1 MAQALSN
8 GPEVVLTADRGSFT
22 DYGGS
27 SVLGYVA
34 CMPARLV
41 PRIFMDRFFTPRVKV
56 DRLGRALIAP
66 YALRKLEALL
76 IKHGFST
83 WVVPPERLRNAVK
96 RGARVIG
103 ISVHDP
109 LGLDPVSF
117 KLSMIFGGGET
128 WTARFFR
135 ELSKEIEHLKK
146 RYSFRVI
153 IGGPGAWELVNN
165 RPSYADVIFIGEAE
179 RDLPAIVK
187 KLSVG
192 EEVPPIVR
200 GRDPAVEEIP
210 AIVNPARLGE
220 VQITR
225 GCPRG
230 CWFCSIT
237 PETFRSM
244 PLEIIKREVRVNMRA
259 GIERVEMI
267 TDDILLYGSQRLRVN
282 HDAVV
287 RLYTEIMAMG
297 VDGLWFPHIS
307 APAVRESPKTVKAM
321 AEIGRYDERRAVA
334 PVVGLESGSLKIL
347 YRYMR
352 AKAFPWRP
360 EDWWDIIIDAT
371 AIMNDNYIYPCY
383 TMTIGYPEETEEDVD
398 DSIELVQR
406 IIDHEYIAWIFPL
419 PVIPMGT
426 SRIKDNPFP
435 VMEKL
440 PKNYWDL
447 LYISWRY
454 NLKITRKL
462 IPNLT
467 GGIKNRFVRSIVAH
481 MIDRIF
487 SNIEWIFRGL
497 KETKGSIA
505 YTFSKIDL
513 DNIVGLLRSI
523 YWLVRLSFNR
533 L

>member
-1 MAQALSN
+1 MPQAAYKR
-8 GPEVVLTADRGSFT
+8 PEVVLTADRGSFT
-22 DYGGS
+22 DYSGS

-41 PRIFMDRFFTPRVKV
+41 PRVFMNRLFTPPVKSDIYGRVS
-56 DRLGRALIAP
+56 IAP
-66 YALRKLEALL
+66 YALRKLEAALL
-76 IKHGFST
+76 RSGFST
-83 WVVPPERLRNAVK
+83 WVVVPEKIERAVK
-96 RGARVIG
+96 LGAKVVG

-109 LGLDPVSF
+109 LGIDPVSY

-135 ELSKEIEHLKK
+135 ELGEKVERLKR
-146 RYSFRVI
+146 RYGFKVI
-153 IGGPGAWELVNN
+153 IGGPGSWELVNQ

-179 RDLPAIVK
+179 RDLPGIVK
-187 KLSVG
+187 RLVDG
-192 EEVPPIVR
+192 EELPPVVR
-200 GRDPAVEEIP
+200 GRDPSVDEIP
-210 AIVNPARLGE
+210 AIVNPTRLGE

-244 PLEIIKREVRVNMRA
+244 PLELIKKEVAVNLKA
-259 GIERVEMI
+259 GIYRVEMI
-267 TDDILLYGSQRLRVN
+267 TDDVLLYGSQKLRTN
-282 HDAVV
+282 HEAIVK
-287 RLYTEIMAMG
+287 LYTELMSMG

-321 AEIGRYDERRAVA
+321 AEIARYDSRRAVS
-334 PVVGLESGSLKIL
+334 PVVGLESGSIKIL
-347 YRYMR
+347 YKYMR
-352 AKAFPWRP
+352 AKAFPWKP
-360 EDWWDIIIDAT
+360 EDWWDVIIDAT
-371 AIMNDNYIYPCY
+371 AIMNENYIYPCY
-383 TMTIGYPEETEEDVD
+383 TMTIGYPEESEEDVE

-406 IIDHEYIAWIFPL
+406 IIDHNYIAWIFPL

-435 VMEKL
+435 VMERL

-447 LYISWRY
+447 LYISWKY
-454 NLKITRKL
+454 NLGITRRL

-467 GGIKNRFVRSIVAH
+467 GGIKNKLVRSIVSH

-487 SNIEWIFRGL
+487 ESIEWVFKGL
-497 KETKGSIA
+497 KETRGA
-505 YTFSKIDL
+505 MAFVFSNIDL
-513 DNIVGLLRSI
+513 NNFLGVLRSI
-523 YWLVRLSFNR
+523 YWLARITFKQL
-533 L
+533 

>member
-1 MAQALSN
+1 MPQAVSER
-8 GPEVVLTADRGSFT
+8 PEVVLTADRGSFT

-41 PRIFMDRFFTPRVKV
+41 PRLFMDKLFTPPVKS
-56 DRLGRALIAP
+56 DKYGRASIAP

-76 IKHGFST
+76 IRSGFST
-83 WVVPPERLRNAVK
+83 WVVVPEKIERAIRM
-96 RGARVIG
+96 GAKVIG

-109 LGLDPVSF
+109 LGMDPVSY

-135 ELSKEIEHLKK
+135 ELGEKIEKLKK
-146 RYSFRVI
+146 RYGFKVI
-153 IGGPGAWELVNN
+153 IGGPGAWELVNQ

-187 KLSVG
+187 RLING
-192 EEVPPIVR
+192 EEVPPVVR
-200 GRDPAVEEIP
+200 GRDPKVEEIP

-244 PLEIIKREVRVNMRA
+244 PLDLIKKEVEVNLRA
-259 GIERVEMI
+259 GINRVEMI
-267 TDDILLYGSQRLRVN
+267 TDDVLLYGSQKLRTN
-282 HDAVV
+282 HEAIVK
-287 RLYTEIMAMG
+287 LYTELMSMG

-321 AEIGRYDERRAVA
+321 AEIARYDSRRAVA
-334 PVVGLESGSLKIL
+334 PVVGLESGSIKIL
-347 YRYMR
+347 NKYMR

-371 AIMNDNYIYPCY
+371 AIMNENYIYPCY
-383 TMTIGYPEETEEDVD
+383 TMTIGYPEETEDDVE
-398 DSIELVQR
+398 DSIELVQK
-406 IIDHEYIAWIFPL
+406 IIDHEFIAWIFPL

-435 VMEKL
+435 VLEKL

-467 GGIKNRFVRSIVAH
+467 GGIKNKFVRSIVSQ

-487 SNIEWIFRGL
+487 DNIEWIFRGL
-497 KETKGSIA
+497 KETRGTMA
-505 YTFSKIDL
+505 YMFSNINL
-513 DNIVGLLRSI
+513 DNFLGVLRSI
-523 YWLVRLSFNR
+523 YWLTRLTFNK